1 MKLDL
6 HNHTVYSPDSATT
19 IRDAVSMALRAG
31 LDGIAV
37 TDHNSVSGSLEAV
50 RLAEGR
56 LIVLTGS
63 EISTSEGHLLCLG
76 IGEDIRKGLPMS
88 ETAEIAVSLGGIA
101 VPSHPFRLGTGAG
114 IKVLKA
120 LKVPAIETVNGR
132 NPHSRNRRAEM
143 YARAASLGSTG
154 GSDSHAPD
162 EIGRAYTEIEGDGMR
177 AGDVIELIAKGA
189 SRGAGSGQGIA
200 GSAKI
205 FYKIASEY
213 FKRGRKHI

>member
-19 IRDAVSMALRAG
+19 VRDAISVAVRRG

-37 TDHNSVSGSLEAV
+37 TDHNSISGSLEAV

-56 LIVLTGS
+56 LVVLTGS
-63 EISTSEGHLLCLG
+63 EISTSDGHLLCIG
-76 IGEDIRKGLPMS
+76 IGEDIKKGLPMA

-114 IKVLKA
+114 ISVLKT

-132 NPHSRNRRAEM
+132 NLHSRNRRAWV
-143 YARAASLGSTG
+143 YAKGAALGSTG

-162 EIGRAYTEIEGDGMR
+162 EIGRAFTVVDGEGMKAD
-177 AGDVIELIAKGA
+177 DVIDIIAKGA

-200 GSAKI
+200 GSART

-213 FKRGRKHI
+213 FQRGRKHI